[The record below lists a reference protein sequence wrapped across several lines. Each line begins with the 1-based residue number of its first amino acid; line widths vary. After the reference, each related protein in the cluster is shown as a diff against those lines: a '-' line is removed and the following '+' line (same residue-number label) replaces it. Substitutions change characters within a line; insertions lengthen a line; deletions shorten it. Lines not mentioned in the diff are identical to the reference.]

1 MELNPSTSVETLRAI
16 HSTMDT
22 VNTAS
27 QPSSPRS
34 SALPSPPDSPDS
46 ISSFPSLSSSFFFSS
61 AAASPPHSHSHSD
74 HDRESVQELIIPSLT
89 LPAALRPPTA
99 YGKTL
104 GDVRLLVLDADM
116 ANGSSF
122 TSTLFEEN
130 EDVVDIGVSEPTKNG
145 FVQRASTDWV
155 EQRDAHGLERIE
167 PAHNVEILQLPTY
180 NPNDELDNVVQSI
193 QSIVHG
199 PFHDVCSVIDPRCSP
214 SALLSNLVSSP
225 SMPFYTAL
233 IVHAPTLSSHDRTI
247 ITTLST
253 DIPII
258 VFPPAPGQNLHRAHV
273 SSFRPTS
280 AHSLRAG
287 LFRSPETLA
296 TLRMEAADRFLRWR
310 EVDRAVRAVHHAQS
324 APTRDQRPPLY
335 DAPTDDEYQTDPN
348 HDRRSTVNSRPQ
360 RWNKAEWEAE
370 WDRMLSHDVA
380 RRMREGTITSA
391 PPTLPRAQPPASSC
405 APIAFDPLHLPS
417 LFMFSLSLL
426 APLKA
431 RIAQVKLSGGPLGM
445 LIAATLGTGIFIGLA
460 CR

>member
-1 MELNPSTSVETLRAI
+1 MIGV
-16 HSTMDT
+16 
-22 VNTAS
+22 
-27 QPSSPRS
+27 
-34 SALPSPPDSPDS
+34 
-46 ISSFPSLSSSFFFSS
+46 
-61 AAASPPHSHSHSD
+61 
-74 HDRESVQELIIPSLT
+74 LIIP
-89 LPAALRPPTA
+89 LPI
-99 YGKTL
+99 K
-104 GDVRLLVLDADM
+104 
-116 ANGSSF
+116 
-122 TSTLFEEN
+122 
-130 EDVVDIGVSEPTKNG
+130 
-145 FVQRASTDWV
+145 
-155 EQRDAHGLERIE
+155 
-167 PAHNVEILQLPTY
+167 
-180 NPNDELDNVVQSI
+180 LDNVVQSI

-233 IVHAPTLSSHDRTI
+233 IVHAPSKHARHYAIAFFRLITGLLLALSSHDRTI

-445 LIAATLGTGIFIGLA
+445 LIAATLGTGICIGLA